1 MNLAVGYIAQ
11 TLQTADEREAAI
23 RNERRRRAHERR
35 LEEAERA
42 ERAEHA
48 ERAERAAGWRG
59 ILHRFGGGAARRGHR
74 GGATARPA
82 A

>member
-23 RNERRRRAHERR
+23 VNERRRRADERR
-35 LEEAERA
+35 LDEAERTD
-42 ERAEHA
+42 
-48 ERAERAAGWRG
+48 RAERAAGRRG
-59 ILHRFGGGAARRGHR
+59 ILHRAGGGAQPRRRG
-74 GGATARPA
+74 AAAPRPA

>member
-23 RNERRRRAHERR
+23 VNERRRRAHERR
-35 LEEAERA
+35 LDE
-42 ERAEHA
+42 A
-48 ERAERAAGWRG
+48 ERAERAAGRRG
-59 ILHRFGGGAARRGHR
+59 ILHRTGGGAPSRGR
-74 GGATARPA
+74 SGAAAPRPA

>member
-23 RNERRRRAHERR
+23 VNERRRRAQERR
-35 LEEAERA
+35 LDKAERT
-42 ERAEHA
+42 
-48 ERAERAAGWRG
+48 ERAAGRRG
-59 ILHRFGGGAARRGHR
+59 ILHRIGGGAQPRRGS
-74 GGATARPA
+74 GTAAPRPA